1 VNEPPE
7 FRVWGWPSL
16 GGWLS
21 LLNLA
26 FWVGFLL
33 LLHSLSNPRRANEA
47 DWLEALVPLAIFMSL
62 PFTCFLMPTHGYAGE
77 PMAGAISAAILI
89 GVNAFAWGY
98 GLAWLIDGIRKWIAA
113 INELVSGPTKAK
125 VGDR

>member
-1 VNEPPE
+1 
-7 FRVWGWPSL
+7 VWGWPSL

-33 LLHSLSNPRRANEA
+33 LLHSLSNPRRPHQEW
-47 DWLEALVPLAIFMSL
+47 DWLEPIMPLAIFMSL
-62 PFTCFLMPTHGYAGE
+62 PLTCFFMPTHGYAGE
-77 PMAGAISAAILI
+77 PMAGAISGAILI

-98 GLAWLIDGIRKWIAA
+98 GLAWLIDGIRKWIVA
-113 INELVSGPTKAK
+113 INELLSPDRKARSGD
-125 VGDR
+125 G